1 MFALTHLKA
10 TYKPGDPSKA
20 VGHGEGPNFGAS
32 MDFSNPMNGKNNGYC
47 YTIEGSAS
55 KYRVA
60 VDKDGNSVL
69 TGDGAGKTDDSK
81 RFTAVEIEVFLI
93 K

>member
-1 MFALTHLKA
+1 
-10 TYKPGDPSKA
+10 
-20 VGHGEGPNFGAS
+20 
-32 MDFSNPMNGKNNGYC
+32 MNGENKGAC
-47 YTIEGSAS
+47 YTNKGGLS

-69 TGDGAGKTDDSK
+69 TGDGAGKPDYEKT
-81 RFTAVEIEVFLI
+81 FTATEIEVFLI